1 MHKFTKDSFIDFDAY
16 EKHLRYISHIYIDR
30 EKLNSAYRE
39 IVAYRN
45 AYHDMAV
52 RYMYAMSGTTCSELK
67 QDRIIHYLI
76 QYEKCSSWRFENKK
90 NQSGVSINRKTVLE
104 PLYNQGRARNF
115 LDLYFNYSTY
125 KKLESSV
132 RLLLQKHSFPVEIQ
146 GNGGE
151 RLNQCNFNVTQQQN
165 YRYNY
170 NKHDII
176 TIPKQYSNSVVA
188 PKGKVLA
195 WGDFSQA
202 DLRAA
207 YNIFLRDDENIE
219 VVKQCDDMYE
229 AIARIVAKANKQD
242 FDIKDFKEQ
251 RDLMKAVILSC
262 VYGKRTD
269 VEKPK
274 ADFLREFGAYLDT
287 KCPKY
292 IEYKKRI
299 QDHIEFRD
307 TVVLDTY
314 FGQPVVV
321 DKGYNPYDDSQMDH
335 KCLNYPIQSCTSLIV
350 IMTVNAI
357 LEDFYALGYTED
369 QIGVY
374 YTRHDEPIFI
384 MDEEVMKDSWI
395 FKDYDKIL
403 IDDWYPMGLEFDFGY
418 SYKETEKSLMDKY
431 DESVQLNQTKLHYEE
446 MDPPS
451 GEQFYPL
458 PSIYALAVGTA
469 EAFDGSTVIAIY
481 DKANKQCAYLKQEN
495 FDFKVVETYMCSI
508 ESRFAK
514 AGYQGVLV
522 RNSFV
527 NKEAYYREMS
537 FKYSKGGAL
546 DIAAANA
553 LAEYMAAKYAKKNSI
568 DVQLSS
574 HCSTYMDVL
583 REVATVE
590 TTLPEFS

>member
-1 MHKFTKDSFIDFDAY
+1 
-16 EKHLRYISHIYIDR
+16 
-30 EKLNSAYRE
+30 
-39 IVAYRN
+39 
-45 AYHDMAV
+45 
-52 RYMYAMSGTTCSELK
+52 
-67 QDRIIHYLI
+67 
-76 QYEKCSSWRFENKK
+76 
-90 NQSGVSINRKTVLE
+90 
-104 PLYNQGRARNF
+104 
-115 LDLYFNYSTY
+115 
-125 KKLESSV
+125 
-132 RLLLQKHSFPVEIQ
+132 
-146 GNGGE
+146 
-151 RLNQCNFNVTQQQN
+151 
-165 YRYNY
+165 
-170 NKHDII
+170 
-176 TIPKQYSNSVVA
+176 
-188 PKGKVLA
+188 
-195 WGDFSQA
+195 
-202 DLRAA
+202 
-207 YNIFLRDDENIE
+207 
-219 VVKQCDDMYE
+219 MYE

-395 FKDYDKIL
+395 FKDYDKIF

-431 DESVQLNQTKLHYEE
+431 DKSVQLNQTKLHYEE

-514 AGYQGVLV
+514 AGCQGVLV

-574 HCSTYMDVL
+574 RCSTYMDVL

-590 TTLPEFS
+590 TTLPSLAKPDSAQASIRQSILRFYSQRGIEQTREFCQKLLEAENHKDNKDFKAKVHGEICEALLEAILTDYIKKNKLSNRWFFEKGMVIKDLDSRNKDFYTELDLTLFTPGKVVLFECKSYAGEKKLCDECTIVRSCGEFDVYKQNKNHMVVLNTNIKSCCTSNVAGAYKLALFNFSIGGLKDLRDEKRKKIMPVIE